1 MDKLKMHSADI
12 ADEKFRKLAALFPEA
27 VTETV
32 DSDGNVVR
40 AIDKDVLTE
49 EINRTVV
56 DGLQERYQFTWP
68 DKRKARNLANTPTTK
83 TLRLIKEKSV
93 GRDGKIGGVDSEN
106 IYIEGDNLD
115 ALKILR
121 ETYLGKVK
129 MIYIDPPYNTG
140 NDFVYFDDFTQS
152 ANQYINE
159 SGQYDDI
166 GNQLVQNPETIGRF
180 HSNWLNMIYPR
191 LKLAKDFLSD
201 DGAIFISIDDH
212 EQENLCKICN
222 EIFGEK
228 NFIAC
233 VPWRKRT
240 AKSDVPFGVSQDYEF
255 ILAYAKSN
263 AFVASTKGK
272 ERKYYVTPDYPGKPW
287 RFHDLT
293 KQTTAAER
301 PNSNFTILNPKNGK
315 KYPAN
320 PRRTWAISE
329 DTFKKYYEE
338 GRIIFPGD
346 YDFLDI
352 KKPVLRYWKDAD
364 ILKAGSNFGRIAVS
378 TKLPDD
384 IGMSQDGTREI
395 TKLMGNKVFGFPKPS
410 QLIKFLISILGPESS
425 SAVIMDFF
433 SGSAT
438 TAQAVMESNSIDGGN
453 RKFILVQLPEVV
465 QDGTDASAA
474 GFKYICDIG
483 EKRIQAAGAKIK
495 TDSNAS
501 MDYGFRCFK
510 IDSSNMRNVFYRPSN
525 YNQEMMDLFADN
537 IKGDRTSEDL
547 LIQVMLDLGIL
558 LSSKIE
564 KIVIS
569 GKEVFSVANGYLLAC
584 FDKDITDEVV
594 RNIAEKHPYYAV
606 FRDYSMATD
615 SVAVNF
621 DQIFNTYSPK
631 TIRKVL

>member
-1 MDKLKMHSADI
+1 MMDKLKMHSADI

-140 NDFVYFDDFTQS
+140 GDFIYRDNFAKNVGEYAED
-152 ANQYINE
+152 
-159 SGQYDDI
+159 SGQFNFD
-166 GNQLVQNPETIGRF
+166 GNRMVENVETNGRF
-180 HSNWLNMIYPR
+180 HTDWLNMIYPR
-191 LKLAKDFLSD
+191 LKLAKDFLTE
-201 DGAIFISIDDH
+201 DGVAFVSIDYN
-212 EQENLCKICN
+212 ENFHLREIMN
-222 EIFGEK
+222 EVFGES
-228 NFIAC
+228 NFVGEIYWESKTKSQNTKTSYNKLQPKVEMILVYSKAGK
-233 VPWRKRT
+233 KRFNLIK
-240 AKSDVPFGVSQDYEF
+240 KSDKSYPLKDEKGIYREYQLEVMNADGVRGRQSMIFDITVDGIRVSPPSHKQWQMGIEQITEFQNNGDLFIRDNKPIIKMRPQYERQEMTEPFWGF
-255 ILAYAKSN
+255 
-263 AFVASTKGK
+263 F
-272 ERKYYVTPDYPGKPW
+272 
-287 RFHDLT
+287 
-293 KQTTAAER
+293 
-301 PNSNFTILNPKNGK
+301 PKNLGTTESAK
-315 KYPAN
+315 KELTSIIGNHGFETVKPVEVV
-320 PRRTWAISE
+320 RRLIYHASS
-329 DTFKKYYEE
+329 
-338 GRIIFPGD
+338 PGD
-346 YDFLDI
+346 I
-352 KKPVLRYWKDAD
+352 
-364 ILKAGSNFGRIAVS
+364 
-378 TKLPDD
+378 
-384 IGMSQDGTREI
+384 
-395 TKLMGNKVFGFPKPS
+395 
-410 QLIKFLISILGPESS
+410 
-425 SAVIMDFF
+425 IMDFF

-438 TAQAVMESNSIDGGN
+438 TANAVLLLNAESKIN
-453 RKFILVQLPEVV
+453 RKFILIQEEGKEELS
-465 QDGTDASAA
+465 DFSKRL
-474 GFKYICDIG
+474 GFESICDLG
-483 EKRIQAAGAKIK
+483 ETRIRKSGNQIQEQ
-495 TDSNAS
+495 TNV
-501 MDYGFRCFK
+501 MIDYGFRCFK
-510 IDSSNMRNVFYRPSN
+510 VDSSNMKNIYYNPSD
-525 YNQEMMDLFADN
+525 YDQDMMNLFADN
-537 IKGDRTSEDL
+537 IKMDRTPVDL

-558 LSSKIE
+558 ISSKIE
-564 KIVIS
+564 KTVIF